1 MERYRKES
9 WKESFLCYKFRL
21 KNVTCFEPDG
31 RKEIVALKKEQ
42 MAVKRRERKQRAKEE
57 VMAQQRKRDQ
67 KSKAKQLS
75 KKQKK

>member
-42 MAVKRRERKQRAKEE
+42 RAVKRREQRAKEE